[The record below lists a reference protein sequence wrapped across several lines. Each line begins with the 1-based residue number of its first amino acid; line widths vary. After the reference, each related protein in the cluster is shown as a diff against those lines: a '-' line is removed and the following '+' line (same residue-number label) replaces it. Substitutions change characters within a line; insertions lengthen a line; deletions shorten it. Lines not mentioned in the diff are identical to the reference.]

1 MSPTEPLPHVAERRA
16 ETRIDV
22 ELPARIIARDG
33 RVYDATVRNISRG
46 GVLVH
51 LATAHAVAL
60 LPNTAREQPRLPVA
74 VRLEFRLPAAPYD
87 TAVAI
92 DCGIAHLRRLAAD
105 RGAMG
110 LGFRRFHAGSEHAL
124 ARFCAV

>member
-1 MSPTEPLPHVAERRA
+1 MSPTQQLPHVAERRSGA
-16 ETRIDV
+16 RIEV

-33 RVYDATVRNISRG
+33 RAYDAIIRNISHG

-51 LATAHAVAL
+51 LAAAHAVAL
-60 LPNTAREQPRLPVA
+60 LPNTAREQPRLPVR
-74 VRLEFRLPAAPYD
+74 VRLEFRLPAAPYE